1 MGHFTEIRYGG
12 FFILI
17 PYCIVYTLLYNE
29 SNDKRC
35 YNHYY
40 YGGSFSMNMLEQY
53 LVPGYQV
60 REMTAK
66 EKQQAK
72 IPVEERW
79 IWYDGKINC
88 YGSVSKISRPFF
100 IDDWK
105 TTESQGYFMA

>member
-1 MGHFTEIRYGG
+1 MVA
-12 FFILI
+12 FFNL
-17 PYCIVYTLLYNE
+17 LLYGLCIIIIIKVMINVAIIIIME
-29 SNDKRC
+29 VI
-35 YNHYY
+35 
-40 YGGSFSMNMLEQY
+40 FLMNMLEQY

-60 REMTAK
+60 REMTVK

>member
-1 MGHFTEIRYGG
+1 
-12 FFILI
+12 
-17 PYCIVYTLLYNE
+17 
-29 SNDKRC
+29 
-35 YNHYY
+35 
-40 YGGSFSMNMLEQY
+40 MNMLEQY

-72 IPVEERW
+72 IPLEERW

>member
-1 MGHFTEIRYGG
+1 MVA
-12 FFILI
+12 FFLI
-17 PYCIVYTLLYNE
+17 YYCIVYTLLYNE
-29 SNDKRC
+29 NNDKRC
-35 YNHYY
+35 YNCC
-40 YGGSFSMNMLEQY
+40 YGGNFMNMLEQC
-53 LVPGYQV
+53 LVPGYRV
-60 REMTAK
+60 REMTVK

-105 TTESQGYFMA
+105 ETESQGYFMA